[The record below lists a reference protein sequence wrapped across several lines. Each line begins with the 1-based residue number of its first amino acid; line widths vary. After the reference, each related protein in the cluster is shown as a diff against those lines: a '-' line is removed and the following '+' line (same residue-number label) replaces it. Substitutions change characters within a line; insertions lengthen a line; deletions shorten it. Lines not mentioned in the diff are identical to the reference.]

1 MDTRVVDDLGRIVI
15 PKDIRDEA
23 QIKVGDRVSIERTE
37 CGTIVLRRYWPS
49 DKMISILND
58 ICTYLHSITNLNIV
72 ITDKERILASDSDLS
87 QYSCNLPIWYE
98 KYINNYPN
106 SFESENEF
114 CIFNAERKH
123 IVCTYSGSVL
133 KLNKDNEVEF
143 SIVILNGEKETI
155 NRKVFEKFVN
165 VIEIIIRNF
174 RN

>member
-1 MDTRVVDDLGRIVI
+1 MDIRAVDDLGRISI

-23 QIKVGDRVSIERTE
+23 QIRVGDRVSIERTK
-37 CGTIVLRRYWPS
+37 CGTIVVRPYWPS

-58 ICTYLHSITNLNIV
+58 ICTYLHSVTNLNIV
-72 ITDKERILASDSDLS
+72 ITDRKRILASDSELS
-87 QYSCNLPIWYE
+87 HYSCNLPGWYE

-114 CIFNAERKH
+114 YIFNNERKQ
-123 IVCTYSGSVL
+123 IICTYSGSVL
-133 KLNKDNEVEF
+133 KLNEDNEVEF
-143 SIVILNGEKETI
+143 SIVILNGDKETI

-165 VIEIIIRNF
+165 VIEIIIQNF